1 MALTAAFGLM
11 AEQLDAVNAF
21 LNADLDEEVFCWF
34 PEGFEEDTNSCLQLL
49 RALYSL
55 RRSLLLWLQKLTATL
70 LDLGLR
76 NIPGEP
82 CLFTNDDAVILFFYV
97 DDIVLLY
104 HPTKRETAQHLKWS
118 LQQHFEIRDL
128 GDLQW
133 FLGVRVLCDL
143 DTRKL

>member
-1 MALTAAFGLM
+1 MALTAAFGLT

-34 PEGFEEDTNSCLQLL
+34 PEGFEGDTNSCLQLL
-49 RALYSL
+49 RALYGL
-55 RRSLLLWLQKLTATL
+55 RRSPLLWLQKLMATL

-118 LQQHFEIRDL
+118 LQQRFEIRDL

-133 FLGVRVLCDL
+133 FLGV
-143 DTRKL
+143 